1 MVELVDSVDLGDISS
16 GKDFLFAACFRM
28 EYAPVAKLVY
38 AADLGSAAKSVG
50 VRIPSGAPNKN
61 RNFDTKR
68 IEVTVLAFYAKTL
81 CLRHFCTQ
89 RPQKKTRPG
98 CFPGRVFAFAWALWS
113 S

>member
-1 MVELVDSVDLGDISS
+1 MH
-16 GKDFLFAACFRM
+16 
-28 EYAPVAKLVY
+28 PAKP
-38 AADLGSAAKSVG
+38 G
-50 VRIPSGAPNKN
+50 VFYQNGGTFPNKN

-68 IEVTVLAFYAKTL
+68 IEVTVLAFYAKIL
-81 CLRHFCTQ
+81 CLWHFCTQ